1 MTNASLDAETL
12 QPAFTVNPNET
23 AYSAISR
30 IMAMLPDSL
39 HFRNSTAVLAEYT
52 AAEASAYA
60 LGGTHAIL
68 GGKYSTKASRFN
80 RVQVQSSNA
89 WGEAFTWAEIELI
102 LDQVGY
108 VLDKKLAGATPTND
122 RASDE
127 LRRHALLAKA
137 DLVDIP
143 THCGLEIN
151 DVVDLTES
159 RAGLSA
165 AKRRVR
171 GITTHY
177 DKAKATYH
185 QLVALGEV

>member
-1 MTNASLDAETL
+1 MVLDA
-12 QPAFTVNPNET
+12 
-23 AYSAISR
+23 S
-30 IMAMLPDSL
+30 
-39 HFRNSTAVLAEYT
+39 
-52 AAEASAYA
+52 ASASPGA
-60 LGGTHAIL
+60 AHL
-68 GGKYSTKASRFN
+68 ASIPPADR
-80 RVQVQSSNA
+80 RREGQVYTPVHLV
-89 WGEAFTWAEIELI
+89 EFI